1 MEYKAEIED
10 INDFFT
16 NVLINE
22 LVPANTTNY
31 VGATF
36 STMNYSELNTKKY
49 DKSSDDTINNTKKE
63 PMHQCLQI
71 KYANMEESE
80 YDIAKRKAILD
91 RLHEEKIRKW
101 RREAEQK
108 KRVEQQQ
115 KLQRKREREEQ
126 IRNYRLYYVY
136 HLYDRCFGE

>member
-49 DKSSDDTINNTKKE
+49 DKTIDDIK

-80 YDIAKRKAILD
+80 YDIAKRRAILD

-101 RREAEQK
+101 RREREQE
-108 KRVEQQQ
+108 KREKEQQ

-126 IRNYRLYYVY
+126 IKNYRLYYVY